1 MEEDRRRT
9 TATRGINYNALVF
22 PPEIDGYLWRPV
34 IHGFWKQ
41 SGFDTYSWFDLIEM
55 NSVIFVLEENK
66 KRANEAAA
74 RQAERDRAR

>member
-1 MEEDRRRT
+1 MDENRRRT
-9 TATRGINYNALVF
+9 STGGIQYDALAF

-41 SGFDTYSWFDLIEM
+41 SDFAVYSWFDLIEI

-66 KRANEAAA
+66 RRANLAVE
-74 RQAERDRAR
+74 RQAATNRQR